1 MTYQSQC
8 KRRLSKLVKKGVSFT
23 LILSM
28 FSGIEQALTVTR
40 VNGETVVTSSNQQ
53 VSMKDG
59 TILHAW
65 CWSFNAIKENMA
77 AIKEAGYT
85 SVQTSPINAVV
96 VGNGGDK
103 KFTEQWYYHYQPT
116 AYTIGN
122 YQLGT
127 EAEFIEMNRV
137 AEQYGI
143 KIIVDAVLNHTTSD
157 YNAISSE
164 VKSITKWTHGNT
176 KIENWGSRWDVTQNS
191 LLQLW
196 EWNTQNPEVQQ
207 YLLKFLKNAVADGA
221 DGFRYDAAKHIE
233 LPGEYPNEFG
243 SNFWNVILNNGT
255 EFQYGEVLQDNI
267 SRDADYANLMSIT
280 ASQYGHSIRD
290 MLRNRNVHAGNLGNY
305 QAGVDPSKLVLWVE
319 SHDTY
324 ANGKTDSE
332 SESAWM
338 SDEDLKLGW
347 AMITARA
354 KGTPLFF
361 SRPVGGGNGVRFP
374 EKTKIGDAGSN
385 LYKDPTI
392 VAVNKF
398 HNAMVGQSEYIRNPN
413 GDTTVA
419 MIERGTQGAVIA
431 NLSDSEK
438 SLNTETKLANGTYK
452 DQISG
457 KTYTVSNG
465 RLDGSIARRSVLVLT
480 NGESFDNLASLSVQ
494 GYQEGSH
501 TFLTDT
507 LNLTLQ
513 TSNTSEAT
521 YSVNNGAPIKFE
533 NGKVITIGSQV
544 QFGETVTVTLSAKNT
559 KGQTVQSVYRFTKE
573 DPNANT
579 TIYFDNPENWNQVY
593 AYMYSGTDTV
603 LLDKWPGTALNKD
616 SSTGYYSITIPN
628 SFISKGAKVLFTNN
642 QGAQYP
648 QSVGFEVK
656 SNGLYS
662 RDGFVKVVEK
672 QITEPETPATTEPTI
687 LSSLASGSSF
697 TTETA
702 KTRLSLKNAVK
713 GDYSIDGGEI
723 KTFTDSTEVVLG
735 EGLVGNKTITVK
747 TKAYASDGSSTEQ
760 TFAFEKKFIVKSSS
774 IPSTPSQSSSLP
786 TPYYTT
792 NGTGYGKEKTIV
804 IDGDASD
811 WTEDMKIAQS
821 AAWDVANHW
830 KGGHENSV
838 LDTTGLYAAWDNEN
852 LYLGWQMVNTTDTWA
867 RPGDGPLSD
876 GGRVLDVPLILALSI
891 DPSSTSMSNKN
902 TSGGS
907 IWGQRMGIEFDT
919 HVDKLLYMSGK
930 PGLGTPAM
938 FSAVDE
944 DGNTDYTD
952 GCVGFKDAGIQY
964 KLATTNIDSTI
975 WGLNQSDSPTDILS
989 SNSDWIDYKTY
1000 VGSAGKHD
1008 TSFDSFY
1015 EMKIPLSQ
1023 LGIDKNYLTNNG
1035 VGAMLLATRGES
1047 AMDSVPFDPSMID
1060 NATESYSADPS
1071 TSAEKEDIDR
1081 ITVPFAKIGTATN
1094 ATGNQTPLQVNFG
1107 ADISGNQ
1114 VAGQERTLTA
1124 TAHGGSS
1131 DYTYQFYVN
1140 DQLIATEK
1148 GKSTIS
1154 VKWTPSEAGTYTIK
1168 CTVADTNGNTV
1179 TSKKDYSVSEPQT
1192 PIIKPVV
1199 LGIKDQTASEIT
1211 ITDAIELTLQ
1221 ANQVT
1226 DATYQINEGDAVS
1239 FNDGDTLTL
1248 GQELENGESLTLTLS
1263 AKDSAGEF
1271 VTKIF
1276 TITKK
1281 VAEVPSE
1288 PTEEPASQTTIRFE
1302 NPDKWTD
1309 VFVYMYNA
1317 KGEKL
1322 LGAWPGTKM
1331 EKAGTGLF
1339 AITLPTS
1346 YETEGVKVLFSNNKG
1361 AQYPQSVGFEFK
1373 SGGTYSKDGLVPEQP
1388 TSEFKEESEEL
1399 PIPFETQYVD
1409 NPELEKGQKVTRV
1422 KGQDGMKTITY
1433 RSEYIGN
1440 QLVSKT
1446 KLSETVS
1453 KEPVTQVVEV
1463 GTKSPAIEQQIA
1475 NRVYFNNS
1483 QGWSKVYAYVY
1494 DNKGVP
1500 LVGNWP
1506 GQEMNQD
1513 EYGYYIELSEEFDG
1527 GKVIFSN
1534 PDTKVQYPAQNKPGY
1549 DLELGQVYEI
1559 DGSHRA
1565 VLLDPV
1571 AEGHTRITFDNP
1583 GGWDAANVYA
1593 YYGNPIQMPLGA
1605 WPGQAMLKDSKG
1617 HFYIDLPEEY
1627 ASSNVKLLFNK
1638 PNTQIQFP
1646 ISVGF
1651 DFEVGGHYTKDG
1663 LK

>member
-1 MTYQSQC
+1 MAYQSQS
-8 KRRLSKLVKKGVSFT
+8 KRILSKLVKKAVSVT
-23 LILSM
+23 LVLSM
-28 FSGIEQALTVTR
+28 FAGIEQAFTITS
-40 VNGETVVTSSNQQ
+40 VNGETIVASSNQQ

-65 CWSFNAIKENMA
+65 CWSFNSIKENMA

-164 VKSITKWTHGNT
+164 VKSIPKWTHGNT
-176 KIENWGSRWDVTQNS
+176 LIENWGSRWDVTQNS

-233 LPGEYPNEFG
+233 LPGEYPSEFG
-243 SNFWNVILNNGT
+243 SNFWNVILNNGS

-290 MLRNRNVHAGNLGNY
+290 MLRNRNVNAGNLGNY

-374 EKTKIGDAGSN
+374 EQTKLGDAGSN

-413 GDTTVA
+413 GDTNVA

-465 RLDGSIARRSVLVLT
+465 RLSGSIARRSVLVLT
-480 NGESFDNLASLSVQ
+480 KGDDNLASLSVQ

-533 NGKVITIGSQV
+533 NGKVITIGNQV
-544 QFGETVTVTLSAKNT
+544 QFGETVTVTLSAKNA
-559 KGQTVQSVYRFTKE
+559 KGETVQSVYRFTKE
-573 DPNANT
+573 DPNAN
-579 TIYFDNPENWNQVY
+579 
-593 AYMYSGTDTV
+593 
-603 LLDKWPGTALNKD
+603 
-616 SSTGYYSITIPN
+616 
-628 SFISKGAKVLFTNN
+628 
-642 QGAQYP
+642 
-648 QSVGFEVK
+648 
-656 SNGLYS
+656 
-662 RDGFVKVVEK
+662 
-672 QITEPETPATTEPTI
+672 
-687 LSSLASGSSF
+687 
-697 TTETA
+697 
-702 KTRLSLKNAVK
+702 
-713 GDYSIDGGEI
+713 
-723 KTFTDSTEVVLG
+723 
-735 EGLVGNKTITVK
+735 
-747 TKAYASDGSSTEQ
+747 
-760 TFAFEKKFIVKSSS
+760 
-774 IPSTPSQSSSLP
+774 
-786 TPYYTT
+786 
-792 NGTGYGKEKTIV
+792 
-804 IDGDASD
+804 
-811 WTEDMKIAQS
+811 
-821 AAWDVANHW
+821 
-830 KGGHENSV
+830 
-838 LDTTGLYAAWDNEN
+838 
-852 LYLGWQMVNTTDTWA
+852 
-867 RPGDGPLSD
+867 
-876 GGRVLDVPLILALSI
+876 
-891 DPSSTSMSNKN
+891 
-902 TSGGS
+902 
-907 IWGQRMGIEFDT
+907 
-919 HVDKLLYMSGK
+919 
-930 PGLGTPAM
+930 
-938 FSAVDE
+938 
-944 DGNTDYTD
+944 
-952 GCVGFKDAGIQY
+952 
-964 KLATTNIDSTI
+964 
-975 WGLNQSDSPTDILS
+975 
-989 SNSDWIDYKTY
+989 
-1000 VGSAGKHD
+1000 
-1008 TSFDSFY
+1008 
-1015 EMKIPLSQ
+1015 
-1023 LGIDKNYLTNNG
+1023 
-1035 VGAMLLATRGES
+1035 
-1047 AMDSVPFDPSMID
+1047 
-1060 NATESYSADPS
+1060 
-1071 TSAEKEDIDR
+1071 
-1081 ITVPFAKIGTATN
+1081 
-1094 ATGNQTPLQVNFG
+1094 
-1107 ADISGNQ
+1107 
-1114 VAGQERTLTA
+1114 
-1124 TAHGGSS
+1124 
-1131 DYTYQFYVN
+1131 
-1140 DQLIATEK
+1140 
-1148 GKSTIS
+1148 
-1154 VKWTPSEAGTYTIK
+1154 
-1168 CTVADTNGNTV
+1168 
-1179 TSKKDYSVSEPQT
+1179 
-1192 PIIKPVV
+1192 
-1199 LGIKDQTASEIT
+1199 
-1211 ITDAIELTLQ
+1211 
-1221 ANQVT
+1221 
-1226 DATYQINEGDAVS
+1226 
-1239 FNDGDTLTL
+1239 
-1248 GQELENGESLTLTLS
+1248 
-1263 AKDSAGEF
+1263 
-1271 VTKIF
+1271 
-1276 TITKK
+1276 
-1281 VAEVPSE
+1281 
-1288 PTEEPASQTTIRFE
+1288 TTIRFE

-1317 KGEKL
+1317 KGDKL

-1331 EKAGTGLF
+1331 EKDGTGLL
-1339 AITLPTS
+1339 AITLPIS
-1346 YETEGVKVLFSNNKG
+1346 YETDGVKVLFSNNKG
-1361 AQYPQSVGFEFK
+1361 AQYPQSLGFEFK
-1373 SGGTYSKDGLVPEQP
+1373 SGGTYSKDGLVAEKPE
-1388 TSEFKEESEEL
+1388 SEFKEENEEL
-1399 PIPFETQYVD
+1399 PIPFETEYVD
-1409 NPELEKGQKVTRV
+1409 NPELKKGQKVTRV
-1422 KGQDGMKTITY
+1422 EGQDGVKTITY
-1433 RSEYIGN
+1433 RSEYIGD

-1446 KLSETVS
+1446 KISETVS

-1463 GTKSPAIEQQIA
+1463 GTKVPDIEQQIA

-1483 QGWSKVYAYVY
+1483 QGWSKVYTYVY

-1506 GQEMNQD
+1506 GKEMSQD
-1513 EYGYYIELSEEFDG
+1513 EYGYYIELGEEFAG
-1527 GKVIFSN
+1527 GKVIFNN
-1534 PDTKVQYPAQNKPGY
+1534 PDTKVQFPAQNKPGY
-1549 DLELGQVYEI
+1549 DLELGQVYEL

-1565 VLLDPV
+1565 VLPEPV
-1571 AEGHTRITFDNP
+1571 AEDFTRITFENP
-1583 GGWDAANVYA
+1583 GGWGAANVYA
-1593 YYGNPIQMPLGA
+1593 YYGNPIQLPLGA

-1627 ASSNVKLLFNK
+1627 ANSNVKLLFNK
-1638 PNTQIQFP
+1638 PNSTIQFP
-1646 ISVGF
+1646 VSVGF
-1651 DFEVGGHYTKDG
+1651 DFKVDGHYTKDG

>member
-1 MTYQSQC
+1 MAYQSQS
-8 KRRLSKLVKKGVSFT
+8 KRILSKLVKKAVSVT
-23 LILSM
+23 LVLSM
-28 FSGIEQALTVTR
+28 FAGIEQAFTITS
-40 VNGETVVTSSNQQ
+40 VNGETIVASSNQQ

-59 TILHAW
+59 TVLHAW
-65 CWSFNAIKENMA
+65 CWSFNSIKENMA

-157 YNAISSE
+157 YNKISSE
-164 VKSITKWTHGNT
+164 IKSITKWSHGNT
-176 KIENWGSRWDVTQNS
+176 KIENWRSREEVTQKS

-243 SNFWNVILNNGT
+243 SNFWNVILNNGS

-290 MLRNRNVHAGNLGNY
+290 MLRNRNVNAGNLGNY

-374 EKTKIGDAGSN
+374 EQTKIGDAGSN

-413 GDTTVA
+413 GDTSVA

-465 RLDGSIARRSVLVLT
+465 RLSGSIARRSVLVLT
-480 NGESFDNLASLSVQ
+480 KGESFDNLASLSVQ
-494 GYQEGSH
+494 GYQAGSH

-544 QFGETVTVTLSAKNT
+544 QFGETVTVTLSAKNA
-559 KGQTVQSVYRFTKE
+559 KGETVQSVYRFTKE
-573 DPNANT
+573 DPNAN
-579 TIYFDNPENWNQVY
+579 
-593 AYMYSGTDTV
+593 
-603 LLDKWPGTALNKD
+603 
-616 SSTGYYSITIPN
+616 
-628 SFISKGAKVLFTNN
+628 
-642 QGAQYP
+642 
-648 QSVGFEVK
+648 
-656 SNGLYS
+656 
-662 RDGFVKVVEK
+662 
-672 QITEPETPATTEPTI
+672 
-687 LSSLASGSSF
+687 
-697 TTETA
+697 
-702 KTRLSLKNAVK
+702 
-713 GDYSIDGGEI
+713 
-723 KTFTDSTEVVLG
+723 
-735 EGLVGNKTITVK
+735 
-747 TKAYASDGSSTEQ
+747 
-760 TFAFEKKFIVKSSS
+760 
-774 IPSTPSQSSSLP
+774 
-786 TPYYTT
+786 
-792 NGTGYGKEKTIV
+792 
-804 IDGDASD
+804 
-811 WTEDMKIAQS
+811 
-821 AAWDVANHW
+821 
-830 KGGHENSV
+830 
-838 LDTTGLYAAWDNEN
+838 
-852 LYLGWQMVNTTDTWA
+852 
-867 RPGDGPLSD
+867 
-876 GGRVLDVPLILALSI
+876 
-891 DPSSTSMSNKN
+891 
-902 TSGGS
+902 
-907 IWGQRMGIEFDT
+907 
-919 HVDKLLYMSGK
+919 
-930 PGLGTPAM
+930 
-938 FSAVDE
+938 
-944 DGNTDYTD
+944 
-952 GCVGFKDAGIQY
+952 
-964 KLATTNIDSTI
+964 
-975 WGLNQSDSPTDILS
+975 
-989 SNSDWIDYKTY
+989 
-1000 VGSAGKHD
+1000 
-1008 TSFDSFY
+1008 
-1015 EMKIPLSQ
+1015 
-1023 LGIDKNYLTNNG
+1023 
-1035 VGAMLLATRGES
+1035 
-1047 AMDSVPFDPSMID
+1047 
-1060 NATESYSADPS
+1060 
-1071 TSAEKEDIDR
+1071 
-1081 ITVPFAKIGTATN
+1081 
-1094 ATGNQTPLQVNFG
+1094 
-1107 ADISGNQ
+1107 
-1114 VAGQERTLTA
+1114 
-1124 TAHGGSS
+1124 
-1131 DYTYQFYVN
+1131 
-1140 DQLIATEK
+1140 
-1148 GKSTIS
+1148 
-1154 VKWTPSEAGTYTIK
+1154 
-1168 CTVADTNGNTV
+1168 
-1179 TSKKDYSVSEPQT
+1179 
-1192 PIIKPVV
+1192 
-1199 LGIKDQTASEIT
+1199 
-1211 ITDAIELTLQ
+1211 
-1221 ANQVT
+1221 
-1226 DATYQINEGDAVS
+1226 
-1239 FNDGDTLTL
+1239 
-1248 GQELENGESLTLTLS
+1248 
-1263 AKDSAGEF
+1263 
-1271 VTKIF
+1271 
-1276 TITKK
+1276 
-1281 VAEVPSE
+1281 
-1288 PTEEPASQTTIRFE
+1288 TTIRFE

-1331 EKAGTGLF
+1331 EKDGTGLF

-1346 YETEGVKVLFSNNKG
+1346 YETDGVKVLFSNNKG
-1361 AQYPQSVGFEFK
+1361 AQYPRSLGFEFK
-1373 SGGTYSKDGLVPEQP
+1373 SGGTYSKDGLVAEQP
-1388 TSEFKEESEEL
+1388 ASEFKEENEEL
-1399 PIPFETQYVD
+1399 PIPFETEYVD

-1422 KGQDGMKTITY
+1422 EGQDGVKTITY
-1433 RSEYIGN
+1433 RSEYIGD

-1446 KLSETVS
+1446 KISETVS

-1463 GTKSPAIEQQIA
+1463 GTKLPDIEQQIA
-1475 NRVYFNNS
+1475 HRVYFNNS

-1506 GQEMNQD
+1506 GKEMSQD
-1513 EYGYYIELSEEFDG
+1513 EYGYYIELGEEFAG
-1527 GKVIFSN
+1527 GKVIFNN
-1534 PDTKVQYPAQNKPGY
+1534 PDTKVQFPAQNKPGY
-1549 DLELGQVYEI
+1549 DLELGQVYEL

-1565 VLLDPV
+1565 VLPEPV
-1571 AEGHTRITFDNP
+1571 AEDFTRITLENP
-1583 GGWDAANVYA
+1583 GGWGAANVYA

-1627 ASSNVKLLFNK
+1627 ANSNVKLLFNK
-1638 PNTQIQFP
+1638 PNSTIQFP
-1646 ISVGF
+1646 VSVGF
-1651 DFEVGGHYTKDG
+1651 DFKVDGHYTKDS

>member
-1 MTYQSQC
+1 MAYHSQT
-8 KRRLSKLVKKGVSFT
+8 KRILSKLVKKAVSVT

-28 FSGIEQALTVTR
+28 FAGIEQAFTITS
-40 VNGETVVTSSNQQ
+40 VNGETIVASSNQQ

-157 YNAISSE
+157 YKKVSSE
-164 VKSITKWTHGNT
+164 ITSITKWNRGNT
-176 KIENWGSRWDVTQNS
+176 KIENWRSREEVTQKS
-191 LLQLW
+191 LLGLW

-243 SNFWNVILNNGT
+243 SNFWNVILNNGS

-290 MLRNRNVHAGNLGNY
+290 MLRNRNVNAGNLGNY

-374 EKTKIGDAGSN
+374 EQTKLGDAGSN

-413 GDTTVA
+413 GDTSVA

-465 RLDGSIARRSVLVLT
+465 RLSVSIARRSVLVLT

-494 GYQEGSH
+494 GYQAGSH

-513 TSNTSEAT
+513 TSNTNEAT

-544 QFGETVTVTLSAKNT
+544 QFGETVTVTLSAKNA
-559 KGQTVQSVYRFTKE
+559 KGETVQSVYRFTKE
-573 DPNANT
+573 DPNAN
-579 TIYFDNPENWNQVY
+579 
-593 AYMYSGTDTV
+593 
-603 LLDKWPGTALNKD
+603 
-616 SSTGYYSITIPN
+616 
-628 SFISKGAKVLFTNN
+628 
-642 QGAQYP
+642 
-648 QSVGFEVK
+648 
-656 SNGLYS
+656 
-662 RDGFVKVVEK
+662 
-672 QITEPETPATTEPTI
+672 
-687 LSSLASGSSF
+687 
-697 TTETA
+697 
-702 KTRLSLKNAVK
+702 
-713 GDYSIDGGEI
+713 
-723 KTFTDSTEVVLG
+723 
-735 EGLVGNKTITVK
+735 
-747 TKAYASDGSSTEQ
+747 
-760 TFAFEKKFIVKSSS
+760 
-774 IPSTPSQSSSLP
+774 
-786 TPYYTT
+786 
-792 NGTGYGKEKTIV
+792 
-804 IDGDASD
+804 
-811 WTEDMKIAQS
+811 
-821 AAWDVANHW
+821 
-830 KGGHENSV
+830 
-838 LDTTGLYAAWDNEN
+838 
-852 LYLGWQMVNTTDTWA
+852 
-867 RPGDGPLSD
+867 
-876 GGRVLDVPLILALSI
+876 
-891 DPSSTSMSNKN
+891 
-902 TSGGS
+902 
-907 IWGQRMGIEFDT
+907 
-919 HVDKLLYMSGK
+919 
-930 PGLGTPAM
+930 
-938 FSAVDE
+938 
-944 DGNTDYTD
+944 
-952 GCVGFKDAGIQY
+952 
-964 KLATTNIDSTI
+964 
-975 WGLNQSDSPTDILS
+975 
-989 SNSDWIDYKTY
+989 
-1000 VGSAGKHD
+1000 
-1008 TSFDSFY
+1008 
-1015 EMKIPLSQ
+1015 
-1023 LGIDKNYLTNNG
+1023 
-1035 VGAMLLATRGES
+1035 
-1047 AMDSVPFDPSMID
+1047 
-1060 NATESYSADPS
+1060 
-1071 TSAEKEDIDR
+1071 
-1081 ITVPFAKIGTATN
+1081 
-1094 ATGNQTPLQVNFG
+1094 
-1107 ADISGNQ
+1107 
-1114 VAGQERTLTA
+1114 
-1124 TAHGGSS
+1124 
-1131 DYTYQFYVN
+1131 
-1140 DQLIATEK
+1140 
-1148 GKSTIS
+1148 
-1154 VKWTPSEAGTYTIK
+1154 
-1168 CTVADTNGNTV
+1168 
-1179 TSKKDYSVSEPQT
+1179 
-1192 PIIKPVV
+1192 
-1199 LGIKDQTASEIT
+1199 
-1211 ITDAIELTLQ
+1211 
-1221 ANQVT
+1221 
-1226 DATYQINEGDAVS
+1226 
-1239 FNDGDTLTL
+1239 
-1248 GQELENGESLTLTLS
+1248 
-1263 AKDSAGEF
+1263 
-1271 VTKIF
+1271 
-1276 TITKK
+1276 
-1281 VAEVPSE
+1281 
-1288 PTEEPASQTTIRFE
+1288 TTIRFE

-1331 EKAGTGLF
+1331 EKDGTGLF

-1346 YETEGVKVLFSNNKG
+1346 YETDGVKVLFSNNKG
-1361 AQYPQSVGFEFK
+1361 AQYPRSLGFEFK
-1373 SGGTYSKDGLVPEQP
+1373 SGGTYSKDGLVAEQP
-1388 TSEFKEESEEL
+1388 ASEFKEENEEL
-1399 PIPFETQYVD
+1399 PIPFETEYVD

-1422 KGQDGMKTITY
+1422 EGQDGVKTITY
-1433 RSEYIGN
+1433 RSEYIGD

-1446 KLSETVS
+1446 KISETVS

-1463 GTKSPAIEQQIA
+1463 VTKLPDIEQQIA
-1475 NRVYFNNS
+1475 HRVYFNNS
-1483 QGWSKVYAYVY
+1483 QGWSKVYTYVY

-1506 GQEMNQD
+1506 GKEMSQD
-1513 EYGYYIELSEEFDG
+1513 EYGYYIELGEEFAG
-1527 GKVIFSN
+1527 GKVIFNN
-1534 PDTKVQYPAQNKPGY
+1534 PDTKVQFPAQNKPGY
-1549 DLELGQVYEI
+1549 DLELGQVYEL

-1565 VLLDPV
+1565 VLPEPV
-1571 AEGHTRITFDNP
+1571 AEGLTRITFENP
-1583 GGWDAANVYA
+1583 GGWGAANVYA

-1627 ASSNVKLLFNK
+1627 ANSNVKLLFNK
-1638 PNTQIQFP
+1638 PNSTIQFP
-1646 ISVGF
+1646 VSVGF
-1651 DFEVGGHYTKDG
+1651 DFKVDGHYTKDG

>member
-1 MTYQSQC
+1 MAYQSQR
-8 KRRLSKLVKKGVSFT
+8 KSKLSKLVKKGVSIS
-23 LILSM
+23 LVLSM
-28 FSGIEQALTVTR
+28 FAGIEQAFAITS
-40 VNGETVVTSSNQQ
+40 VNGETIVASSNQQ

-164 VKSITKWTHGNT
+164 VKSIPKWTHGNT
-176 KIENWGSRWDVTQNS
+176 LIENWGSRWDVTQNA

-255 EFQYGEVLQDNI
+255 EFQYGEILQDNI

-465 RLDGSIARRSVLVLT
+465 RLSGSIARRSVLVLT

-603 LLDKWPGTALNKD
+603 LLNKWPGTAMSKD
-616 SSTGYYSITIPN
+616 SATGYYTITVPN

-648 QSVGFEVK
+648 QNVGFEVN

-672 QITEPETPATTEPTI
+672 QITVPA
-687 LSSLASGSSF
+687 
-697 TTETA
+697 
-702 KTRLSLKNAVK
+702 
-713 GDYSIDGGEI
+713 
-723 KTFTDSTEVVLG
+723 VLG
-735 EGLVGNKTITVK
+735 LKG
-747 TKAYASDGSSTEQ
+747 Q
-760 TFAFEKKFIVKSSS
+760 T
-774 IPSTPSQSSSLP
+774 
-786 TPYYTT
+786 TT
-792 NGTGYGKEKTIV
+792 
-804 IDGDASD
+804 
-811 WTEDMKIAQS
+811 
-821 AAWDVANHW
+821 
-830 KGGHENSV
+830 
-838 LDTTGLYAAWDNEN
+838 
-852 LYLGWQMVNTTDTWA
+852 
-867 RPGDGPLSD
+867 
-876 GGRVLDVPLILALSI
+876 
-891 DPSSTSMSNKN
+891 
-902 TSGGS
+902 
-907 IWGQRMGIEFDT
+907 
-919 HVDKLLYMSGK
+919 
-930 PGLGTPAM
+930 
-938 FSAVDE
+938 
-944 DGNTDYTD
+944 
-952 GCVGFKDAGIQY
+952 
-964 KLATTNIDSTI
+964 
-975 WGLNQSDSPTDILS
+975 
-989 SNSDWIDYKTY
+989 
-1000 VGSAGKHD
+1000 
-1008 TSFDSFY
+1008 
-1015 EMKIPLSQ
+1015 
-1023 LGIDKNYLTNNG
+1023 
-1035 VGAMLLATRGES
+1035 
-1047 AMDSVPFDPSMID
+1047 
-1060 NATESYSADPS
+1060 
-1071 TSAEKEDIDR
+1071 
-1081 ITVPFAKIGTATN
+1081 
-1094 ATGNQTPLQVNFG
+1094 
-1107 ADISGNQ
+1107 
-1114 VAGQERTLTA
+1114 
-1124 TAHGGSS
+1124 
-1131 DYTYQFYVN
+1131 
-1140 DQLIATEK
+1140 
-1148 GKSTIS
+1148 
-1154 VKWTPSEAGTYTIK
+1154 
-1168 CTVADTNGNTV
+1168 
-1179 TSKKDYSVSEPQT
+1179 
-1192 PIIKPVV
+1192 
-1199 LGIKDQTASEIT
+1199 EIT
-1211 ITDAIELTLQ
+1211 ITDDIELILQ
-1221 ANQVT
+1221 ASHVT
-1226 DATYQINEGDAVS
+1226 DATYQMNDGDAVS
-1239 FNDGDTLTL
+1239 FNDGDKLTL
-1248 GQELENGESLTLTLS
+1248 GQDLKKGESLRLTLS
-1263 AKDSAGEF
+1263 AKDSAGKL
-1271 VTKIF
+1271 VTKVYS
-1276 TITKK
+1276 ITKK
-1281 VAEVPSE
+1281 V
-1288 PTEEPASQTTIRFE
+1288 EEPATQTTIRFE

-1331 EKAGTGLF
+1331 EKDGTGLF

-1346 YETEGVKVLFSNNKG
+1346 YETDGVKVLFSNNKG
-1361 AQYPQSVGFEFK
+1361 AQYPQSIGFEFK
-1373 SGGTYSKDGLVPEQP
+1373 SGGTYSKDGLVAEQP
-1388 TSEFKEESEEL
+1388 SSEFKEESEEL

-1409 NPELEKGQKVTRV
+1409 NPELEKGQKVTRLE
-1422 KGQDGMKTITY
+1422 GQDGVKTITY
-1433 RSEYIGN
+1433 RSEYIGG
-1440 QLVSKT
+1440 QLVAKT
-1446 KLSETVS
+1446 KISETVS

-1463 GTKSPAIEQQIA
+1463 GTKVPDIEQQIA

-1506 GQEMNQD
+1506 GKEMSQD
-1513 EYGYYIELSEEFDG
+1513 EYGYYIELGEEFAG
-1527 GKVIFSN
+1527 GKVIFNN
-1534 PDTKVQYPAQNKPGY
+1534 PDTKVQFPAQNKPGY

-1565 VLLDPV
+1565 VLPEPV
-1571 AEGHTRITFDNP
+1571 AEGFTRITFENP
-1583 GGWDAANVYA
+1583 GGWSAANVYA

-1627 ASSNVKLLFNK
+1627 ANSNVKILFNK
-1638 PNTQIQFP
+1638 PNSTIQFP
-1646 ISVGF
+1646 VSVGF
-1651 DFEVGGHYTKDG
+1651 DFKVDGHYTKDG

>member
-1 MTYQSQC
+1 MAYHSQT
-8 KRRLSKLVKKGVSFT
+8 KRILSKLVKKAVSVT

-28 FSGIEQALTVTR
+28 FAGIEQAFTITS
-40 VNGETVVTSSNQQ
+40 VNGETIVASSNQQ

-157 YNAISSE
+157 YKKVSSE
-164 VKSITKWTHGNT
+164 ITSITKWNRGNT
-176 KIENWGSRWDVTQNS
+176 KIENWRSREEVTQKS
-191 LLQLW
+191 LLGLW

-243 SNFWNVILNNGT
+243 SNFWNVILNNGS

-290 MLRNRNVHAGNLGNY
+290 MLRNRNVNAGNLGNY

-361 SRPVGGGNGVRFP
+361 SRPVGGGKGVRFP
-374 EKTKIGDAGSN
+374 EQTKIGDAGSN
-385 LYKDPTI
+385 LYKDPAI

-438 SLNTETKLANGTYK
+438 SLNSETKLANGTYK

-465 RLDGSIARRSVLVLT
+465 RLSVSIARRSVLVLT

-494 GYQEGSH
+494 GYQAGSH

-513 TSNTSEAT
+513 TSNTNEAT

-544 QFGETVTVTLSAKNT
+544 QFGETVTVTLSAKNA

-573 DPNANT
+573 DPNAN
-579 TIYFDNPENWNQVY
+579 
-593 AYMYSGTDTV
+593 
-603 LLDKWPGTALNKD
+603 
-616 SSTGYYSITIPN
+616 
-628 SFISKGAKVLFTNN
+628 
-642 QGAQYP
+642 
-648 QSVGFEVK
+648 
-656 SNGLYS
+656 
-662 RDGFVKVVEK
+662 
-672 QITEPETPATTEPTI
+672 
-687 LSSLASGSSF
+687 
-697 TTETA
+697 
-702 KTRLSLKNAVK
+702 
-713 GDYSIDGGEI
+713 
-723 KTFTDSTEVVLG
+723 
-735 EGLVGNKTITVK
+735 
-747 TKAYASDGSSTEQ
+747 
-760 TFAFEKKFIVKSSS
+760 
-774 IPSTPSQSSSLP
+774 
-786 TPYYTT
+786 
-792 NGTGYGKEKTIV
+792 
-804 IDGDASD
+804 
-811 WTEDMKIAQS
+811 
-821 AAWDVANHW
+821 
-830 KGGHENSV
+830 
-838 LDTTGLYAAWDNEN
+838 
-852 LYLGWQMVNTTDTWA
+852 
-867 RPGDGPLSD
+867 
-876 GGRVLDVPLILALSI
+876 
-891 DPSSTSMSNKN
+891 
-902 TSGGS
+902 
-907 IWGQRMGIEFDT
+907 
-919 HVDKLLYMSGK
+919 
-930 PGLGTPAM
+930 
-938 FSAVDE
+938 
-944 DGNTDYTD
+944 
-952 GCVGFKDAGIQY
+952 
-964 KLATTNIDSTI
+964 
-975 WGLNQSDSPTDILS
+975 
-989 SNSDWIDYKTY
+989 
-1000 VGSAGKHD
+1000 
-1008 TSFDSFY
+1008 
-1015 EMKIPLSQ
+1015 
-1023 LGIDKNYLTNNG
+1023 
-1035 VGAMLLATRGES
+1035 
-1047 AMDSVPFDPSMID
+1047 
-1060 NATESYSADPS
+1060 
-1071 TSAEKEDIDR
+1071 
-1081 ITVPFAKIGTATN
+1081 
-1094 ATGNQTPLQVNFG
+1094 
-1107 ADISGNQ
+1107 
-1114 VAGQERTLTA
+1114 
-1124 TAHGGSS
+1124 
-1131 DYTYQFYVN
+1131 
-1140 DQLIATEK
+1140 
-1148 GKSTIS
+1148 
-1154 VKWTPSEAGTYTIK
+1154 
-1168 CTVADTNGNTV
+1168 
-1179 TSKKDYSVSEPQT
+1179 
-1192 PIIKPVV
+1192 
-1199 LGIKDQTASEIT
+1199 
-1211 ITDAIELTLQ
+1211 
-1221 ANQVT
+1221 
-1226 DATYQINEGDAVS
+1226 
-1239 FNDGDTLTL
+1239 
-1248 GQELENGESLTLTLS
+1248 
-1263 AKDSAGEF
+1263 
-1271 VTKIF
+1271 
-1276 TITKK
+1276 
-1281 VAEVPSE
+1281 
-1288 PTEEPASQTTIRFE
+1288 TTIRFE

-1331 EKAGTGLF
+1331 EKDGTGLF

-1346 YETEGVKVLFSNNKG
+1346 YETDGVKVLFSNNKG
-1361 AQYPQSVGFEFK
+1361 AQYPRSLGFEFK
-1373 SGGTYSKDGLVPEQP
+1373 SGGTYSKDGLVAEQP
-1388 TSEFKEESEEL
+1388 ASEFKEENEEL
-1399 PIPFETQYVD
+1399 PIPFETEYVD

-1422 KGQDGMKTITY
+1422 EGQDGVKTITY
-1433 RSEYIGN
+1433 RSEYIGD

-1446 KLSETVS
+1446 KISETVS

-1463 GTKSPAIEQQIA
+1463 GTKLPDIEQQIA
-1475 NRVYFNNS
+1475 HRVYFNNS

-1506 GQEMNQD
+1506 GKEMSQD
-1513 EYGYYIELSEEFDG
+1513 EYGYYIELGEEFAG
-1527 GKVIFSN
+1527 GKVIFNN
-1534 PDTKVQYPAQNKPGY
+1534 PDTKVQFPAQNKPGY
-1549 DLELGQVYEI
+1549 DLELGQVYEL

-1565 VLLDPV
+1565 VLPEPV
-1571 AEGHTRITFDNP
+1571 AEGLTRITFENP
-1583 GGWDAANVYA
+1583 GGWGAANVYA

-1627 ASSNVKLLFNK
+1627 ANSNVKLLFNK
-1638 PNTQIQFP
+1638 PNSTIQFP
-1646 ISVGF
+1646 VSVGF
-1651 DFEVGGHYTKDG
+1651 DFKVDGHYTKDG

>member
-1 MTYQSQC
+1 MAYQSQS
-8 KRRLSKLVKKGVSFT
+8 KRKLFKLVKKGVSIS

-28 FSGIEQALTVTR
+28 FAGIEQAFAITS
-40 VNGETVVTSSNQQ
+40 VNGETIVASSNQQ

-164 VKSITKWTHGNT
+164 VKSIPKWTHGNT
-176 KIENWGSRWDVTQNS
+176 LIENWGSRWDVTQNA

-255 EFQYGEVLQDNI
+255 EFQYGEILQDNI

-419 MIERGTQGAVIA
+419 MIERGTQGAVIT

-465 RLDGSIARRSVLVLT
+465 RISGSIARRSVLVLT

-494 GYQEGSH
+494 GYQEGNH

-544 QFGETVTVTLSAKNT
+544 QFGETVTVTLSAKNA

-593 AYMYSGTDTV
+593 AYMYSGTDTI
-603 LLDKWPGTALNKD
+603 LLNKWPGTAMSKD
-616 SSTGYYSITIPN
+616 SATGYYTITVPN

-656 SNGLYS
+656 TNGLYS

-672 QITEPETPATTEPTI
+672 QITVPA
-687 LSSLASGSSF
+687 
-697 TTETA
+697 
-702 KTRLSLKNAVK
+702 
-713 GDYSIDGGEI
+713 
-723 KTFTDSTEVVLG
+723 VLG
-735 EGLVGNKTITVK
+735 LKG
-747 TKAYASDGSSTEQ
+747 Q
-760 TFAFEKKFIVKSSS
+760 T
-774 IPSTPSQSSSLP
+774 
-786 TPYYTT
+786 TT
-792 NGTGYGKEKTIV
+792 
-804 IDGDASD
+804 
-811 WTEDMKIAQS
+811 
-821 AAWDVANHW
+821 
-830 KGGHENSV
+830 
-838 LDTTGLYAAWDNEN
+838 
-852 LYLGWQMVNTTDTWA
+852 
-867 RPGDGPLSD
+867 
-876 GGRVLDVPLILALSI
+876 
-891 DPSSTSMSNKN
+891 
-902 TSGGS
+902 
-907 IWGQRMGIEFDT
+907 
-919 HVDKLLYMSGK
+919 
-930 PGLGTPAM
+930 
-938 FSAVDE
+938 
-944 DGNTDYTD
+944 
-952 GCVGFKDAGIQY
+952 
-964 KLATTNIDSTI
+964 
-975 WGLNQSDSPTDILS
+975 
-989 SNSDWIDYKTY
+989 
-1000 VGSAGKHD
+1000 
-1008 TSFDSFY
+1008 
-1015 EMKIPLSQ
+1015 
-1023 LGIDKNYLTNNG
+1023 
-1035 VGAMLLATRGES
+1035 
-1047 AMDSVPFDPSMID
+1047 
-1060 NATESYSADPS
+1060 
-1071 TSAEKEDIDR
+1071 
-1081 ITVPFAKIGTATN
+1081 
-1094 ATGNQTPLQVNFG
+1094 
-1107 ADISGNQ
+1107 
-1114 VAGQERTLTA
+1114 
-1124 TAHGGSS
+1124 
-1131 DYTYQFYVN
+1131 
-1140 DQLIATEK
+1140 
-1148 GKSTIS
+1148 
-1154 VKWTPSEAGTYTIK
+1154 
-1168 CTVADTNGNTV
+1168 
-1179 TSKKDYSVSEPQT
+1179 
-1192 PIIKPVV
+1192 
-1199 LGIKDQTASEIT
+1199 EIT
-1211 ITDAIELTLQ
+1211 ITDAIELILQ
-1221 ANQVT
+1221 ASHVT
-1226 DATYQINEGDAVS
+1226 DATYQMNDGDAVS
-1239 FNDGDTLTL
+1239 FNDGDKLTL
-1248 GQELENGESLTLTLS
+1248 GQDLKNGESLRLTLS
-1263 AKDSAGEF
+1263 AKDSAGEL
-1271 VTKIF
+1271 VTKVYS
-1276 TITKK
+1276 ITKK
-1281 VAEVPSE
+1281 V
-1288 PTEEPASQTTIRFE
+1288 EEPATQTTIRFE

-1331 EKAGTGLF
+1331 EKDGTGLF
-1339 AITLPTS
+1339 AVTLPTS
-1346 YETEGVKVLFSNNKG
+1346 YETDGVKVLFSNNKG
-1361 AQYPQSVGFEFK
+1361 AQYPQSIGFEFK
-1373 SGGTYSKDGLVPEQP
+1373 SGGTYSKDGLVAEQP
-1388 TSEFKEESEEL
+1388 ASEFKEESEEL
-1399 PIPFETQYVD
+1399 PIPFETEYVD
-1409 NPELEKGQKVTRV
+1409 NPELEKGQKVTRLE
-1422 KGQDGMKTITY
+1422 GQDGVKTITY
-1433 RSEYIGN
+1433 RSEYIGG
-1440 QLVSKT
+1440 QLVAKT
-1446 KLSETVS
+1446 KISETVS

-1463 GTKSPAIEQQIA
+1463 GTKVPDIEQQIA

-1506 GQEMNQD
+1506 GKEMSQD
-1513 EYGYYIELSEEFDG
+1513 EHGYYIELGEEFAG
-1527 GKVIFSN
+1527 GKVIFNN
-1534 PDTKVQYPAQNKPGY
+1534 PDTKVQFPAQNKPGY

-1565 VLLDPV
+1565 VLPEPV
-1571 AEGHTRITFDNP
+1571 AEGFTRITFENP
-1583 GGWDAANVYA
+1583 GGWSAANVYA

-1627 ASSNVKLLFNK
+1627 ANSNVKILFNK
-1638 PNTQIQFP
+1638 PNSTIQFP
-1646 ISVGF
+1646 VSVGF
-1651 DFEVGGHYTKDG
+1651 DFKVDGHYTKDG

>member
-1 MTYQSQC
+1 MAYQS
-8 KRRLSKLVKKGVSFT
+8 KRILSKLVKKAVSVT
-23 LILSM
+23 LVLSM
-28 FSGIEQALTVTR
+28 FAGIEQAFTITS
-40 VNGETVVTSSNQQ
+40 VNGETIVASSNQQ

-59 TILHAW
+59 TVMHAW
-65 CWSFNAIKENMA
+65 CWSFNSIKENMA

-164 VKSITKWTHGNT
+164 VKSIPKWTHGNT
-176 KIENWGSRWDVTQNS
+176 LIENWGSRWDVTQNS

-233 LPGEYPNEFG
+233 LPGEYPSEFG
-243 SNFWNVILNNGT
+243 SNFWNVILNNGS

-290 MLRNRNVHAGNLGNY
+290 MLRNRNANAGNLGNY

-374 EKTKIGDAGSN
+374 EQTKLGDAGSN

-413 GDTTVA
+413 GDTNVA

-465 RLDGSIARRSVLVLT
+465 RLSGSIARRSVLVLT
-480 NGESFDNLASLSVQ
+480 KGDDNLASLSVQ

-544 QFGETVTVTLSAKNT
+544 QFGETVTVTLSAKNA
-559 KGQTVQSVYRFTKE
+559 KGETVQSVYRFTKE
-573 DPNANT
+573 DPNAN
-579 TIYFDNPENWNQVY
+579 
-593 AYMYSGTDTV
+593 
-603 LLDKWPGTALNKD
+603 
-616 SSTGYYSITIPN
+616 
-628 SFISKGAKVLFTNN
+628 
-642 QGAQYP
+642 
-648 QSVGFEVK
+648 
-656 SNGLYS
+656 
-662 RDGFVKVVEK
+662 
-672 QITEPETPATTEPTI
+672 
-687 LSSLASGSSF
+687 
-697 TTETA
+697 
-702 KTRLSLKNAVK
+702 
-713 GDYSIDGGEI
+713 
-723 KTFTDSTEVVLG
+723 
-735 EGLVGNKTITVK
+735 
-747 TKAYASDGSSTEQ
+747 
-760 TFAFEKKFIVKSSS
+760 
-774 IPSTPSQSSSLP
+774 
-786 TPYYTT
+786 
-792 NGTGYGKEKTIV
+792 
-804 IDGDASD
+804 
-811 WTEDMKIAQS
+811 
-821 AAWDVANHW
+821 
-830 KGGHENSV
+830 
-838 LDTTGLYAAWDNEN
+838 
-852 LYLGWQMVNTTDTWA
+852 
-867 RPGDGPLSD
+867 
-876 GGRVLDVPLILALSI
+876 
-891 DPSSTSMSNKN
+891 
-902 TSGGS
+902 
-907 IWGQRMGIEFDT
+907 
-919 HVDKLLYMSGK
+919 
-930 PGLGTPAM
+930 
-938 FSAVDE
+938 
-944 DGNTDYTD
+944 
-952 GCVGFKDAGIQY
+952 
-964 KLATTNIDSTI
+964 
-975 WGLNQSDSPTDILS
+975 
-989 SNSDWIDYKTY
+989 
-1000 VGSAGKHD
+1000 
-1008 TSFDSFY
+1008 
-1015 EMKIPLSQ
+1015 
-1023 LGIDKNYLTNNG
+1023 
-1035 VGAMLLATRGES
+1035 
-1047 AMDSVPFDPSMID
+1047 
-1060 NATESYSADPS
+1060 
-1071 TSAEKEDIDR
+1071 
-1081 ITVPFAKIGTATN
+1081 
-1094 ATGNQTPLQVNFG
+1094 
-1107 ADISGNQ
+1107 
-1114 VAGQERTLTA
+1114 
-1124 TAHGGSS
+1124 
-1131 DYTYQFYVN
+1131 
-1140 DQLIATEK
+1140 
-1148 GKSTIS
+1148 
-1154 VKWTPSEAGTYTIK
+1154 
-1168 CTVADTNGNTV
+1168 
-1179 TSKKDYSVSEPQT
+1179 
-1192 PIIKPVV
+1192 
-1199 LGIKDQTASEIT
+1199 
-1211 ITDAIELTLQ
+1211 
-1221 ANQVT
+1221 
-1226 DATYQINEGDAVS
+1226 
-1239 FNDGDTLTL
+1239 
-1248 GQELENGESLTLTLS
+1248 
-1263 AKDSAGEF
+1263 
-1271 VTKIF
+1271 
-1276 TITKK
+1276 
-1281 VAEVPSE
+1281 
-1288 PTEEPASQTTIRFE
+1288 TTIRFE

-1317 KGEKL
+1317 KGDKL

-1331 EKAGTGLF
+1331 EKDGTGLL
-1339 AITLPTS
+1339 AITLPIS
-1346 YETEGVKVLFSNNKG
+1346 YETDGVKVLFSNNKG
-1361 AQYPQSVGFEFK
+1361 AQYPQSLGFEFK
-1373 SGGTYSKDGLVPEQP
+1373 SGGTYSKDGLVAEKPE
-1388 TSEFKEESEEL
+1388 SEFKEENEEL
-1399 PIPFETQYVD
+1399 PIPFETEYVD
-1409 NPELEKGQKVTRV
+1409 NPELKKGQKVTRV
-1422 KGQDGMKTITY
+1422 EGQDGVKTITY
-1433 RSEYIGN
+1433 RSEYIGD

-1446 KLSETVS
+1446 KISETVS

-1463 GTKSPAIEQQIA
+1463 GTKVPDIEQQIA

-1483 QGWSKVYAYVY
+1483 QGWSKVYTYVY

-1506 GQEMNQD
+1506 GKEMSQD
-1513 EYGYYIELSEEFDG
+1513 EYGYYIELGEEFAG
-1527 GKVIFSN
+1527 GKVIFNN
-1534 PDTKVQYPAQNKPGY
+1534 PDTKVQFPAQNKPGY

-1565 VLLDPV
+1565 VLPEPV
-1571 AEGHTRITFDNP
+1571 AEGFTRITFENP
-1583 GGWDAANVYA
+1583 GGWSAANVYA
-1593 YYGNPIQMPLGA
+1593 YYGNLIQLPLGA

-1617 HFYIDLPEEY
+1617 HFYIDLQEEY
-1627 ASSNVKLLFNK
+1627 ANSNVKLLFNK
-1638 PNTQIQFP
+1638 PNSTIQFP
-1646 ISVGF
+1646 VSVGF
-1651 DFEVGGHYTKDG
+1651 DFKVDGHYTKDG

>member
-1 MTYQSQC
+1 MAYQSQI
-8 KRRLSKLVKKGVSFT
+8 KRILSKLVKKAVSVT
-23 LILSM
+23 LVLSM
-28 FSGIEQALTVTR
+28 FAGIEQAFTITS
-40 VNGETVVTSSNQQ
+40 VNGETIVASSNQQ

-59 TILHAW
+59 TVLHAW
-65 CWSFNAIKENMA
+65 CWSFNSIKENMA

-164 VKSITKWTHGNT
+164 VKSIPKWTHGNT
-176 KIENWGSRWDVTQNS
+176 LIENWGSRWDVTQNS

-233 LPGEYPNEFG
+233 LPGEYPSEFG
-243 SNFWNVILNNGT
+243 SNFWNVILNNGS

-280 ASQYGHSIRD
+280 TSQYGHSIRD
-290 MLRNRNVHAGNLGNY
+290 MLRNRNANAGNLGNY

-374 EKTKIGDAGSN
+374 EQTKLGDAGSN

-413 GDTTVA
+413 GDTNVA

-465 RLDGSIARRSVLVLT
+465 RLSGSIARRSVLVLT
-480 NGESFDNLASLSVQ
+480 KGDDNLASLSVQ

-544 QFGETVTVTLSAKNT
+544 QFGETVTVTLSAKNA
-559 KGQTVQSVYRFTKE
+559 KGETVQSVYRFTKE
-573 DPNANT
+573 DPNAN
-579 TIYFDNPENWNQVY
+579 
-593 AYMYSGTDTV
+593 
-603 LLDKWPGTALNKD
+603 
-616 SSTGYYSITIPN
+616 
-628 SFISKGAKVLFTNN
+628 
-642 QGAQYP
+642 
-648 QSVGFEVK
+648 
-656 SNGLYS
+656 
-662 RDGFVKVVEK
+662 
-672 QITEPETPATTEPTI
+672 
-687 LSSLASGSSF
+687 
-697 TTETA
+697 
-702 KTRLSLKNAVK
+702 
-713 GDYSIDGGEI
+713 
-723 KTFTDSTEVVLG
+723 
-735 EGLVGNKTITVK
+735 
-747 TKAYASDGSSTEQ
+747 
-760 TFAFEKKFIVKSSS
+760 
-774 IPSTPSQSSSLP
+774 
-786 TPYYTT
+786 
-792 NGTGYGKEKTIV
+792 
-804 IDGDASD
+804 
-811 WTEDMKIAQS
+811 
-821 AAWDVANHW
+821 
-830 KGGHENSV
+830 
-838 LDTTGLYAAWDNEN
+838 
-852 LYLGWQMVNTTDTWA
+852 
-867 RPGDGPLSD
+867 
-876 GGRVLDVPLILALSI
+876 
-891 DPSSTSMSNKN
+891 
-902 TSGGS
+902 
-907 IWGQRMGIEFDT
+907 
-919 HVDKLLYMSGK
+919 
-930 PGLGTPAM
+930 
-938 FSAVDE
+938 
-944 DGNTDYTD
+944 
-952 GCVGFKDAGIQY
+952 
-964 KLATTNIDSTI
+964 
-975 WGLNQSDSPTDILS
+975 
-989 SNSDWIDYKTY
+989 
-1000 VGSAGKHD
+1000 
-1008 TSFDSFY
+1008 
-1015 EMKIPLSQ
+1015 
-1023 LGIDKNYLTNNG
+1023 
-1035 VGAMLLATRGES
+1035 
-1047 AMDSVPFDPSMID
+1047 
-1060 NATESYSADPS
+1060 
-1071 TSAEKEDIDR
+1071 
-1081 ITVPFAKIGTATN
+1081 
-1094 ATGNQTPLQVNFG
+1094 
-1107 ADISGNQ
+1107 
-1114 VAGQERTLTA
+1114 
-1124 TAHGGSS
+1124 
-1131 DYTYQFYVN
+1131 
-1140 DQLIATEK
+1140 
-1148 GKSTIS
+1148 
-1154 VKWTPSEAGTYTIK
+1154 
-1168 CTVADTNGNTV
+1168 
-1179 TSKKDYSVSEPQT
+1179 
-1192 PIIKPVV
+1192 
-1199 LGIKDQTASEIT
+1199 
-1211 ITDAIELTLQ
+1211 
-1221 ANQVT
+1221 
-1226 DATYQINEGDAVS
+1226 
-1239 FNDGDTLTL
+1239 
-1248 GQELENGESLTLTLS
+1248 
-1263 AKDSAGEF
+1263 
-1271 VTKIF
+1271 
-1276 TITKK
+1276 
-1281 VAEVPSE
+1281 
-1288 PTEEPASQTTIRFE
+1288 TTIRFE

-1317 KGEKL
+1317 KGDKL

-1331 EKAGTGLF
+1331 EKDGTGLL
-1339 AITLPTS
+1339 AITLPIS
-1346 YETEGVKVLFSNNKG
+1346 YETDGVKVLFSNNKG
-1361 AQYPQSVGFEFK
+1361 AQYPQSLGFEFK
-1373 SGGTYSKDGLVPEQP
+1373 SGGTYSKDGLVAEKPE
-1388 TSEFKEESEEL
+1388 SEFKEENEEL
-1399 PIPFETQYVD
+1399 PIPFETEYVD
-1409 NPELEKGQKVTRV
+1409 NPELKKGQKVTRV
-1422 KGQDGMKTITY
+1422 EGQDGVKTITY
-1433 RSEYIGN
+1433 RSEYIGD

-1446 KLSETVS
+1446 KISETVS

-1463 GTKSPAIEQQIA
+1463 GTKVPDIEQQIA

-1483 QGWSKVYAYVY
+1483 QGWSKVYTYVY

-1506 GQEMNQD
+1506 GKEMSQD
-1513 EYGYYIELSEEFDG
+1513 EYGYYIELGEEFAG
-1527 GKVIFSN
+1527 GKVIFNN
-1534 PDTKVQYPAQNKPGY
+1534 PDTKVQFPAQNKPGY

-1565 VLLDPV
+1565 VLPEPV
-1571 AEGHTRITFDNP
+1571 AEGFTRITFENP
-1583 GGWDAANVYA
+1583 GGWSAANVYA
-1593 YYGNPIQMPLGA
+1593 YYGNLIQLPLGA

-1617 HFYIDLPEEY
+1617 HFYIDLQEEY
-1627 ASSNVKLLFNK
+1627 ANSNVKLLFNK
-1638 PNTQIQFP
+1638 PNSTIQFP
-1646 ISVGF
+1646 VSVGF
-1651 DFEVGGHYTKDG
+1651 DFKVDGHYTKDG

>member
-1 MTYQSQC
+1 MAYQSQS
-8 KRRLSKLVKKGVSFT
+8 KRILSKLVKKAVSVT
-23 LILSM
+23 LVLSM
-28 FSGIEQALTVTR
+28 FAGIEQAFTITS
-40 VNGETVVTSSNQQ
+40 VNGETIVASSNQQ

-59 TILHAW
+59 TVLHAW

-157 YNAISSE
+157 YKKVSSE
-164 VKSITKWTHGNT
+164 ITSITKWNRGNNE
-176 KIENWGSRWDVTQNS
+176 IENWKSRWEVTQKS
-191 LLQLW
+191 LLGLW

-243 SNFWNVILNNGT
+243 SNFWNVILNNGS

-290 MLRNRNVHAGNLGNY
+290 MLRNRNVNAGNLGNY

-374 EKTKIGDAGSN
+374 EQTKLGDAGSN

-413 GDTTVA
+413 GDTNVA

-438 SLNTETKLANGTYK
+438 SLNTETKLANGTYT

-465 RLDGSIARRSVLVLT
+465 RLSGSIARRSVLVLT
-480 NGESFDNLASLSVQ
+480 KGESQASLSIQ

-544 QFGETVTVTLSAKNT
+544 QFGETVTVTLSAKNA
-559 KGQTVQSVYRFTKE
+559 KGETVQSVYRFTKE
-573 DPNANT
+573 DPNAN
-579 TIYFDNPENWNQVY
+579 
-593 AYMYSGTDTV
+593 
-603 LLDKWPGTALNKD
+603 
-616 SSTGYYSITIPN
+616 
-628 SFISKGAKVLFTNN
+628 
-642 QGAQYP
+642 
-648 QSVGFEVK
+648 
-656 SNGLYS
+656 
-662 RDGFVKVVEK
+662 
-672 QITEPETPATTEPTI
+672 
-687 LSSLASGSSF
+687 
-697 TTETA
+697 
-702 KTRLSLKNAVK
+702 
-713 GDYSIDGGEI
+713 
-723 KTFTDSTEVVLG
+723 
-735 EGLVGNKTITVK
+735 
-747 TKAYASDGSSTEQ
+747 
-760 TFAFEKKFIVKSSS
+760 
-774 IPSTPSQSSSLP
+774 
-786 TPYYTT
+786 
-792 NGTGYGKEKTIV
+792 
-804 IDGDASD
+804 
-811 WTEDMKIAQS
+811 
-821 AAWDVANHW
+821 
-830 KGGHENSV
+830 
-838 LDTTGLYAAWDNEN
+838 
-852 LYLGWQMVNTTDTWA
+852 
-867 RPGDGPLSD
+867 
-876 GGRVLDVPLILALSI
+876 
-891 DPSSTSMSNKN
+891 
-902 TSGGS
+902 
-907 IWGQRMGIEFDT
+907 
-919 HVDKLLYMSGK
+919 
-930 PGLGTPAM
+930 
-938 FSAVDE
+938 
-944 DGNTDYTD
+944 
-952 GCVGFKDAGIQY
+952 
-964 KLATTNIDSTI
+964 
-975 WGLNQSDSPTDILS
+975 
-989 SNSDWIDYKTY
+989 
-1000 VGSAGKHD
+1000 
-1008 TSFDSFY
+1008 
-1015 EMKIPLSQ
+1015 
-1023 LGIDKNYLTNNG
+1023 
-1035 VGAMLLATRGES
+1035 
-1047 AMDSVPFDPSMID
+1047 
-1060 NATESYSADPS
+1060 
-1071 TSAEKEDIDR
+1071 
-1081 ITVPFAKIGTATN
+1081 
-1094 ATGNQTPLQVNFG
+1094 
-1107 ADISGNQ
+1107 
-1114 VAGQERTLTA
+1114 
-1124 TAHGGSS
+1124 
-1131 DYTYQFYVN
+1131 
-1140 DQLIATEK
+1140 
-1148 GKSTIS
+1148 
-1154 VKWTPSEAGTYTIK
+1154 
-1168 CTVADTNGNTV
+1168 
-1179 TSKKDYSVSEPQT
+1179 
-1192 PIIKPVV
+1192 
-1199 LGIKDQTASEIT
+1199 
-1211 ITDAIELTLQ
+1211 
-1221 ANQVT
+1221 
-1226 DATYQINEGDAVS
+1226 
-1239 FNDGDTLTL
+1239 
-1248 GQELENGESLTLTLS
+1248 
-1263 AKDSAGEF
+1263 
-1271 VTKIF
+1271 
-1276 TITKK
+1276 
-1281 VAEVPSE
+1281 
-1288 PTEEPASQTTIRFE
+1288 TTIRFE

-1317 KGEKL
+1317 KGDKL

-1331 EKAGTGLF
+1331 EKDGTGLL
-1339 AITLPTS
+1339 AITLPIS
-1346 YETEGVKVLFSNNKG
+1346 YETDGVKVLFSNNKG
-1361 AQYPQSVGFEFK
+1361 AQYPQSLGFEFK
-1373 SGGTYSKDGLVPEQP
+1373 SGGTYSKDGLVPEKP
-1388 TSEFKEESEEL
+1388 KSEFKEENEEL
-1399 PIPFETQYVD
+1399 PIPFETEYVD

-1422 KGQDGMKTITY
+1422 EGQDGVKTITY
-1433 RSEYIGN
+1433 RSEYIGD

-1446 KLSETVS
+1446 KISETVS

-1463 GTKSPAIEQQIA
+1463 GTKVSNIEQKIA
-1475 NRVYFNNS
+1475 HRVYFNNS

-1506 GQEMNQD
+1506 GKEMSQD
-1513 EYGYYIELSEEFDG
+1513 EYGYYIELGEEFAG
-1527 GKVIFSN
+1527 GKVIFNN
-1534 PDTKVQYPAQNKPGY
+1534 PDTKVQFPAQNKPGY
-1549 DLELGQVYEI
+1549 DLELGQVYEL

-1565 VLLDPV
+1565 VLPEPV
-1571 AEGHTRITFDNP
+1571 AEDFTRITFENP
-1583 GGWDAANVYA
+1583 GGWGAANVYA
-1593 YYGNPIQMPLGA
+1593 YYGNPIQLPLGA

-1627 ASSNVKLLFNK
+1627 ANSNVKLLFNK
-1638 PNTQIQFP
+1638 PNSTIQFP
-1646 ISVGF
+1646 VSVGF
-1651 DFEVGGHYTKDG
+1651 DFKVDGHYTKDG